1 MFYES
6 IGAQLGRA
14 ADLLTE
20 APTDRGLDDRAR
32 RERRQITR
40 LCRRVGRIWPDL
52 FLALEEE
59 SRILDETRSA
69 ALGVVKAHG
78 LVVTDHPPISAHLG
92 DPLARYRQLLLEV
105 DELVILL
112 HTQRSDGWAQ
122 QSLSALRS
130 GLAEAA
136 EVQGRLVDKMLGD

>member
-69 ALGVVKAHG
+69 ALGEGFWFIRFA
-78 LVVTDHPPISAHLG
+78 
-92 DPLARYRQLLLEV
+92 
-105 DELVILL
+105 
-112 HTQRSDGWAQ
+112 
-122 QSLSALRS
+122 
-130 GLAEAA
+130 
-136 EVQGRLVDKMLGD
+136 